1 VRVSAEKAGAIRYAA
16 DWNADNVVVNAAGGV
31 PLKLKDCS
39 NVRIPTGAATQSKG
53 AAPAP

>member
-1 VRVSAEKAGAIRYAA
+1 MSAEKAGAIRYAA